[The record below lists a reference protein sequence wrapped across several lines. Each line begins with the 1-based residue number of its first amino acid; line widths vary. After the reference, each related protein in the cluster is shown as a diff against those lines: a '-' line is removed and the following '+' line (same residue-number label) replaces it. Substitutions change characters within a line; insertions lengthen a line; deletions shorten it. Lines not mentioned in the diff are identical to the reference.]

1 MKEYY
6 ELKNRENEFVAALM
20 VEEEDRLI
28 LRGREILESQIT
40 ENNWEEDQSLKNA
53 LEILRYTAITISKSL
68 EVGVVRSDK
77 TEKFL
82 KKNEYKTYTNEKMKI
97 TDNRE
102 LADKWFEES
111 DVSVSLQTGDDI

>member
-20 VEEEDRLI
+20 VEEGDRFI

-53 LEILRYTAITISKSL
+53 LEILRYTAITIVEGG

>member
-20 VEEEDRLI
+20 VEEGDRFI

-53 LEILRYTAITISKSL
+53 LEILRYTAITIVEGG

-102 LADKWFEES
+102 LADKWFEEC

>member
-20 VEEEDRLI
+20 VEEGDRFI

-53 LEILRYTAITISKSL
+53 LEILRYTAITIVEGG

-82 KKNEYKTYTNEKMKI
+82 KRNEYRTYTNEKMKI
-97 TDNRE
+97 TDIRE
-102 LADKWFEES
+102 LADKWFEEC

>member
-20 VEEEDRLI
+20 VEEEDRFV

-53 LEILRYTAITISKSL
+53 LEILRYTAITIAEGG
-68 EVGVVRSDK
+68 EVGVIRSDK

-82 KKNEYKTYTNEKMKI
+82 KRNEYRTYTNEKMKI

-102 LADKWFEES
+102 LADKWFEEC

>member
-20 VEEEDRLI
+20 VEEADRFI
-28 LRGREILESQIT
+28 LRGREVFESQIT

-53 LEILRYTAITISKSL
+53 LEILRYTAITIGEGG

-82 KKNEYKTYTNEKMKI
+82 MRNEYKTYTNEKMKI

-102 LADKWFEES
+102 LADKWFDEC

>member
-20 VEEEDRLI
+20 VEEGDRFI

-53 LEILRYTAITISKSL
+53 LEILRYTAITIVEGG

-82 KKNEYKTYTNEKMKI
+82 KKNEYRTYTNEKMKI